1 MKISN
6 NLECDILIVG
16 GGIAGLISAKKA
28 SDSGKKVILVIN
40 DKLGSGASYFE
51 LKGTLGI
58 QATAGEKDKELY
70 YEDVISVGKNMT
82 NSDLIKTYIDEI
94 EESIPYLNEIG
105 FEPWLRNDN
114 RPACFAKYP
123 RKIYLIKDWQKSKM
137 KAKEIFKKI
146 SNLTILENTELVHL
160 VKKEERVVG
169 GVVENNGKFIS
180 ISTPV
185 VIMATGGIAGLYK
198 NKLYPNNVYG
208 NGHIILLD
216 IGAKAQNMEFIQF
229 IPAFLKPVYNTL
241 FGEHTLKYCIGMYD
255 IKNNLILNGIEDKK
269 LANLWE
275 ERSGYAPFSFDFTSH
290 KIDLKIFEELEKNGS
305 GVKLKFSELLYK
317 DKGEFYTVFLEWL
330 KNKMGIDMVKD
341 EIIITH
347 FAHSCNGGI
356 KINKDGETGVKG
368 VYAIGELSSGVEGA
382 NRLGGNSMGAS
393 LVFGKRAVD
402 SALKYLSENKISN
415 EKEFIEKDF
424 ELWIEGISKTK
435 IENPLSYEE
444 IKNTIS
450 EIISK
455 TGNICRDKN
464 SIIEALKEI
473 DKLKK
478 RFFIQAEISKGIEIY
493 YRLEVSR
500 MLLLAMLN
508 REESR
513 GAHYRKDFP
522 FSSDKIYKIEITRE
536 NGEFILNKK

>member
-114 RPACFAKYP
+114 RPACFAKYL

-275 ERSGYAPFSFDFTSH
+275 ERSEYAPFSFDFASH
-290 KIDLKIFEELEKNGS
+290 KIDLKIFKELEKNGS

-317 DKGEFYTVFLEWL
+317 DKGEFYTIFLEWL

-536 NGEFILNKK
+536 NGEFVLNKK

>member
-229 IPAFLKPVYNTL
+229 IPTFLKPVYNTL

-275 ERSGYAPFSFDFTSH
+275 ERSGYAPFSFDFASH
-290 KIDLKIFEELEKNGS
+290 KIDLKIFKELEKNGS

-317 DKGEFYTVFLEWL
+317 DKEEFYTVFLEWL

-424 ELWIEGISKTK
+424 KLWIEGISKTK

-455 TGNICRDKN
+455 AGNICRDKN

-478 RFFIQAEISKGIEIY
+478 RFFIQAETSKGIEIY

-536 NGEFILNKK
+536 NGEFVLNKK

>member
-216 IGAKAQNMEFIQF
+216 IGVKAQNMEFIQF

-241 FGEHTLKYCIGMYD
+241 FGEHTLKYCIGIYD

-275 ERSGYAPFSFDFTSH
+275 ERSGYAPFSFDFASH

-402 SALKYLSENKISN
+402 SALKYLSKNKISN

-493 YRLEVSR
+493 YRLEASK